1 MSSLPPD
8 PYKTLGVSKDAQ
20 LSEIRSAHRKLVLK
34 CHPDKVQ
41 DPTLKAQKQD
51 EFQKVQQAYELLSDE
66 NERVKYDDNVKL
78 AELRK
83 ELLRKETTKGMSA
96 NTSAPRAPR
105 TFEVRTAEPRPDT
118 FTKTTYRPS
127 AGTKMYSQYNSRSW
141 DEEIHSRSN
150 SIFEEPRARRAASYE
165 KPSRDRQDDDIRE
178 RDRER
183 RRRED
188 RDRDRDREREELA
201 RAADR
206 REREREKERQAE
218 KKVAER
224 SAKRAAEEKE
234 ARRQER
240 KRQEKAE
247 KEREKERRRDAEE
260 KSRRHKPPPV
270 YMESFDDEPTYTGKP
285 DKKKSSSSS
294 SNTTKERK
302 EDKRSRSIPRD
313 GVPLRDDLPVPPVP
327 LPPPDHKTKM
337 TGAMLFAASY
347 MDHSRKTGG
356 VNPHPGLNRS
366 QTHDVRYAPPVPTP
380 PAAAPYVAPP
390 PPIPAEEDSSRRSK
404 SRRSSE
410 TKTREKS
417 SHKKSSPTKEPPMA
431 VPPSPNVVD
440 ASPSSRHMP
449 QFVSSASSPISTSP
463 PKAPP
468 RSFTYNNDGSFSRP
482 PPGPIRAQ
490 TFSHVP
496 AEPESRSSGRGRS
509 RMQPQALSEDSE
521 SEDDRRPHRSSHR
534 HRTHSPEPIP
544 ANYGQRTRYSI
555 SGGGRTVPIST
566 ESVYPPMYYEE
577 SSPSSRKH
585 SKTAA
590 YYERPSMPS
599 REASYT
605 NSTHFPKVKTAR
617 YDNVQY
623 SDIPYRYRDE
633 HAGYA

>member
-8 PYKTLGVSKDAQ
+8 PYKALGVSKDAQ
-20 LSEIRSAHRKLVLK
+20 LSEIRSAHRKLILK

-51 EFQKVQQAYELLSDE
+51 EFQKVQQAYELLSDD
-66 NERVKYDDNVKL
+66 NERAKYDDNVKL

-83 ELLRKETTKGMSA
+83 EMAKGMSA

-105 TFEVRTAEPRPDT
+105 TYEVRTAEPRPDT

-127 AGTKMYSQYNSRSW
+127 PGTKMYSQYNSRSW

-150 SIFEEPRARRAASYE
+150 SIFEEPRARRATSYE

-178 RDRER
+178 RERER

-188 RDRDRDREREELA
+188 RDRDREREELA
-201 RAADR
+201 RVADR
-206 REREREKERQAE
+206 REREKEKERQAD

-224 SAKRAAEEKE
+224 AAKRAAEEKE

-240 KRQEKAE
+240 KRQEKAD

-260 KSRRHKPPPV
+260 KSRRQKPV
-270 YMESFDDEPTYTGKP
+270 YMEPFDDEPTYIAKP

-294 SNTTKERK
+294 TTKEK
-302 EDKRSRSIPRD
+302 KDDKRSRSIPRD
-313 GVPLRDDLPVPPVP
+313 GVPLRDDLSVPPVP
-327 LPPPDHKTKM
+327 LQPPDHKTKM
-337 TGAMLFAASY
+337 TGAMLFAATY
-347 MDHSRKTGG
+347 MDQSRKTGAI
-356 VNPHPGLNRS
+356 NPHPGLNRS
-366 QTHDVRYAPPVPTP
+366 QTHDVRYAPPAPTP
-380 PAAAPYVAPP
+380 PAAALYVVPP

-449 QFVSSASSPISTSP
+449 PQFVSSASSPISTSP
-463 PKAPP
+463 PKAPL
-468 RSFTYNNDGSFSRP
+468 RSATFNDGSYSRP
-482 PPGPIRAQ
+482 PPSIVRAQ

-496 AEPESRSSGRGRS
+496 ADPELRSSGRDRS
-509 RMQPQALSEDSE
+509 RMQPQTLSEDSE
-521 SEDDRRPHRSSHR
+521 SDGDRRPHRSHR
-534 HRTHSPEPIP
+534 YRTRSPDPVP
-544 ANYGQRTRYSI
+544 TDYGQRTRYSV
-555 SGGGRTVPIST
+555 SGGRTVPISA
-566 ESVYPPMYYEE
+566 ESVYPPMYHEE

-585 SKTAA
+585 SKTA

-605 NSTHFPKVKTAR
+605 NSAYFPKVKTSR
-617 YDNVQY
+617 YDPVQY
-623 SDIPYRYRDE
+623 SDIPYRCRDE
-633 HAGYA
+633 YNVGYA